1 MLSSLPAGGI
11 ANVASVSQTLKP
23 GDRSVEVNDLA
34 TILKNKGF
42 YTGSTNEEVY
52 SGALVDAV
60 KAFQARSG
68 LSADGVVGA
77 NTRARLNPVSVSAGS
92 NLYKLAINAQRLRV
106 LPNEVNG
113 IFVNIPTYQL
123 NYYRN
128 GQLVLNSKVIVGKKA
143 RPTPVLTSRL
153 SNVVVNPP
161 WNAPTRLINEDLI
174 PKVRRDPSYIYR
186 NGYTIVDGK
195 GRTID
200 PYTIDWENMTAK
212 KFPYRLRQAPGG
224 DSALGSF
231 KFNMPSSDAIYLH
244 DTPSRGLFSRSDR
257 ALSSGCVR
265 VHKADELATL
275 LLNENGWTTARKQQV
290 LASKKTT
297 STNLSKRDDVYL
309 YYVTM
314 WVGSDGQIHTAPDI
328 YNHDRKLGKT
338 NINWANI
345 KKNLI

>member
-1 MLSSLPAGGI
+1 M
-11 ANVASVSQTLKP
+11 
-23 GDRSVEVNDLA
+23 
-34 TILKNKGF
+34 
-42 YTGSTNEEVY
+42 NEEVY
-52 SGALVDAV
+52 TGALVDAV
-60 KAFQARSG
+60 KAFQVRNG

-77 NTRARLNPVSVSAGS
+77 NTRSRLNPATVSAGG

-345 KKNLI
+345 KKSLI